1 MHGIKNAKS
10 QVPMPVSSACSKINI
25 ALKTFG
31 KNASIPARFGQNITS
46 KPCQFSVV
54 INNI

>member
-1 MHGIKNAKS
+1 
-10 QVPMPVSSACSKINI
+10 MPVSSACSKINI

-54 INNI
+54 INTIAGKP